1 MLFCKFG
8 NTVVSKTTIESKSA
22 TKPFVNVS
30 RPSKAENKIIP
41 IIESDSTN
49 NLKIADTKQAV
60 TGVHSSV
67 PKTKGDELVPLQSHS
82 EMDSEMPQGII
93 CFQNNSI
100 FCLTIFRCLDS
111 LKKNQVFRWEHTQVT
126 LLLDA
131 YPLFAPRFK
140 KKNERT
146 ENIWKSVSALN

>member
-1 MLFCKFG
+1 M
-8 NTVVSKTTIESKSA
+8 
-22 TKPFVNVS
+22 
-30 RPSKAENKIIP
+30 
-41 IIESDSTN
+41 
-49 NLKIADTKQAV
+49 
-60 TGVHSSV
+60 
-67 PKTKGDELVPLQSHS
+67 PKTKGDELVPLQSLS

-111 LKKNQVFRWEHTQVT
+111 LKKNQFIRGEHAQVI

-140 KKNERT
+140 KKNEKT
-146 ENIWKSVSALN
+146 ENIWKSESVLN

>member
-1 MLFCKFG
+1 M
-8 NTVVSKTTIESKSA
+8 
-22 TKPFVNVS
+22 
-30 RPSKAENKIIP
+30 
-41 IIESDSTN
+41 
-49 NLKIADTKQAV
+49 
-60 TGVHSSV
+60 

-111 LKKNQVFRWEHTQVT
+111 LKKNQVFRWEHTQVI
-126 LLLDA
+126 LLLDS
-131 YPLFAPRFK
+131 YPLFASRFK

-146 ENIWKSVSALN
+146 ENIWKSIIALN